1 MPLAL
6 AVVFFSCDMPRGTIL
21 SRANTGPL
29 LIRHHPIGFRMI
41 FSLVNVVLLFV
52 HATGFPLI
60 QLAPADTLGNRADTR
75 RPITMMSSSRP

>member
-6 AVVFFSCDMPRGTIL
+6 AVVFFSCDMTRGTIL
-21 SRANTGPL
+21 GRANTGPL

-41 FSLVNVVLLFV
+41 FYLVNVVLLFV

-60 QLAPADTLGNRADTR
+60 QLAAADTLGNRADTR
-75 RPITMMSSSRP
+75 QHITMMSSSRP